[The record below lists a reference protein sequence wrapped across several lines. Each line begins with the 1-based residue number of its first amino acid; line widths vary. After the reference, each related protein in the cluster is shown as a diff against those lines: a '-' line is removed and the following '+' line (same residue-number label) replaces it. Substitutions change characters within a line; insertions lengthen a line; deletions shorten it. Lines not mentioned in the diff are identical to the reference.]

1 LFIGLGSLVAMA
13 LLFAS
18 PGVASAAPCGNSI
31 ARVMVTQANGFGV
44 VCDVNS
50 SQYPNPSGECNLAR
64 TGDFHYATV
73 FGSGIKKSTE
83 IVVVFVEENSNTVR
97 KNYRSSS
104 ADGGGV
110 VRQDRNVL
118 DANQFGNDGDRLRVD
133 VFFGTPCGDV
143 LMTLGR
149 INVSA

>member
-1 LFIGLGSLVAMA
+1 MGSLVAMA
-13 LLFAS
+13 LLLMS
-18 PGVASAAPCGNSI
+18 PGVASAAPCSGSI
-31 ARVMVTQANGFGV
+31 ARVMVTNSSGFGV

-50 SQYPNPSGECNLAR
+50 SQFPNPSGECNLSR
-64 TGDFHYATV
+64 TGDFHYLTV

-83 IVVVFVEENSNTVR
+83 IVVVFVDEPENTVR

-118 DANQFGNDGDRLRVD
+118 DANLFANAGDNLRVD
-133 VFFGTPCGDV
+133 VFFGTPCGDA
-143 LMTLGR
+143 LLTLGR
-149 INVSA
+149 VNVFA